1 MARVANRHLSGTLA
15 TPNRLLRFP
24 VVTTEPPTHV
34 DVVSAL
40 SIACHEE
47 IFIFPFF
54 FLFLRK
60 YSCMTLVFFA
70 METYPSKGWLSAN
83 RLFEIVNFSP
93 NPFLLFLFHFF
104 FLLVWRMYT
113 DFKKLQNSKLRL
125 NLPRNYRGFR
135 VERDQEWL
143 FCFNDEIFLNKVEFN
158 RDFSSRISREYEG
171 IIIIMRRRNNIFGI
185 SWWCTRTLIIWK
197 RKFLF
202 IIQ

>member
-1 MARVANRHLSGTLA
+1 MARVANRHLNGTLA

-93 NPFLLFLFHFF
+93 NSFLLFLFHFF
-104 FLLVWRMYT
+104 FSSSEGCTRILKSYKIRSWGWI
-113 DFKKLQNSKLRL
+113 
-125 NLPRNYRGFR
+125 YRGITEDFESR
-135 VERDQEWL
+135 GIKSGSFVSMTKYFWIRWNL
-143 FCFNDEIFLNKVEFN
+143 TGIFHRE
-158 RDFSSRISREYEG
+158 SRG
-171 IIIIMRRRNNIFGI
+171 N
-185 SWWCTRTLIIWK
+185 TRG
-197 RKFLF
+197 
-202 IIQ
+202 